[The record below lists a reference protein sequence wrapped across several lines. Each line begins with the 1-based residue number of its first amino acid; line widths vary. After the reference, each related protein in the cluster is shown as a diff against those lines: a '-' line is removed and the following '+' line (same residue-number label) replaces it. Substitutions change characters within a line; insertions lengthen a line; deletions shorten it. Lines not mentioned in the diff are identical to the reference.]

1 MCFKPGVKCYCQT
14 GNQILIGELM
24 NTYKL
29 IFAVLLLL
37 SVNLTAQSL
46 KPNFAN
52 IEYAAVNGISLT
64 LDIYLPQQAAT
75 PFPIVVWIHGG
86 GWQNGSKESV
96 NGTWLLQKGF
106 GIVSINY
113 RLTDKAIH
121 PGQIN
126 DCKAAIRWLRANANK
141 YNVDPDRI
149 GVFGSSAGGHLAAL
163 VGSSVNVL
171 ELEGNV
177 GGNLNFSSTV
187 QAVCDWYGPANFMTI
202 CGTVP
207 PTSNHC
213 DAASPEGKLIGGD
226 LRTNPEKCKSVSP
239 ITYVSKDDPPFL
251 IMHGTADG
259 TVPFTQSV
267 ELDSAYKSIGHDV
280 TFIPQ
285 PGAGHGRGS
294 FGADSTKK
302 RITDFFTR
310 VLLKTTSVEKEELP
324 TIFQLHQN
332 YPNPFNPETTISYSI
347 PSKVKGETINVTLK
361 VYDVLGREIKTLV
374 NEFKQPGVYN
384 STFYTL
390 RSSLTSGVYFYTLQA
405 GSLVQT
411 KKMVLLK

>member
-1 MCFKPGVKCYCQT
+1 
-14 GNQILIGELM
+14 M

-29 IFAVLLLL
+29 IVTALFLFAAIL
-37 SVNLTAQSL
+37 SAQTL

-52 IEYAAVNGISLT
+52 VEYAAVNGISLT
-64 LDIYLPQQAAT
+64 LDIYLPQQAEN

-86 GWQNGSKESV
+86 GWQAGSKESV

-113 RLTDKAIH
+113 RLTDKAIY

-126 DCKAAIRWLRANANK
+126 DCKGAIRWLRANATK
-141 YNVDPDRI
+141 YNFDPDKI

-163 VGSSVNVL
+163 VGSSGDVQ
-171 ELEGNV
+171 ELEGIV
-177 GGNLNFSSTV
+177 GGNLNVSSRV

-239 ITYVSKDDPPFL
+239 ISYVSKDDPPFL

-267 ELDSAYKSIGHDV
+267 ELDSAYRSIIHDV

-285 PGAGHGRGS
+285 PGAGHGGGS

-310 VLLKTTSVEKEELP
+310 VLMKTTSVDKETLP
-324 TIFQLHQN
+324 AAFQLLQN
-332 YPNPFNPETTISYSI
+332 YPNPFNPETIINFTI
-347 PSKVKGETINVTLK
+347 PNVETTRRVVFTTLK
-361 VYDVLGREIKTLV
+361 VYWK
-374 NEFKQPGVYN
+374 
-384 STFYTL
+384 
-390 RSSLTSGVYFYTLQA
+390 RSCNIS
-405 GSLVQT
+405 
-411 KKMVLLK
+411 

>member
-1 MCFKPGVKCYCQT
+1 
-14 GNQILIGELM
+14 M

-29 IFAVLLLL
+29 IVTALFLFAAIL
-37 SVNLTAQSL
+37 SAQTL

-52 IEYAAVNGISLT
+52 VEYAAVNGISLT
-64 LDIYLPQQAAT
+64 LDIYLPQQAEN

-86 GWQNGSKESV
+86 GWQAGSKESV

-113 RLTDKAIH
+113 RLTDKAIY

-126 DCKAAIRWLRANANK
+126 DCKGAIRWLRANATK
-141 YNVDPDRI
+141 YNFDPDKI

-163 VGSSVNVL
+163 VGSSGDVQ
-171 ELEGNV
+171 ELEGIV
-177 GGNLNFSSTV
+177 GGNLNVSSRV

-239 ITYVSKDDPPFL
+239 ISYVSKDDPPFL

-267 ELDSAYKSIGHDV
+267 ELDSAYRSIIHDV

-285 PGAGHGRGS
+285 PGAGHGGGS

-310 VLLKTTSVEKEELP
+310 VLMKTTSVDKETLP
-324 TIFQLHQN
+324 AAFQLLQN
-332 YPNPFNPETTISYSI
+332 YPNPFNPETIINFTI
-347 PSKVKGETINVTLK
+347 PNVETTRRVVFTTLK
-361 VYDVLGREIKTLV
+361 VYDVLGREVATLV
-374 NEFKQPGVYN
+374 DEYKQAGDYKV
-384 STFYTL
+384 TFNARHL
-390 RSSLTSGVYFYTLQA
+390 ERSREIQSGIYFYRLITP
-405 GSLVQT
+405 SYSIT
-411 KKMVLLK
+411 KKMLLIK

>member
-1 MCFKPGVKCYCQT
+1 
-14 GNQILIGELM
+14 M
-24 NTYKL
+24 NKYKFIVTPL
-29 IFAVLLLL
+29 FLL
-37 SVNLTAQSL
+37 VINLAAQSL
-46 KPNFAN
+46 KPNYAN
-52 IEYAAVNGISLT
+52 VEYASVNGISLT
-64 LDIYLPQQAAT
+64 LDIYLPQQAT
-75 PFPIVVWIHGG
+75 NPFPIVVWIHGG
-86 GWQNGSKESV
+86 GWQAGSKEGV

-126 DCKAAIRWLRANANK
+126 DCKAAIRWLRANSSNYNFDPNK
-141 YNVDPDRI
+141 I

-163 VGSSVNVL
+163 VGTSGDVQ
-171 ELEGNV
+171 ELEGNI
-177 GGNLNFSSTV
+177 GGNLNYSSRV

-267 ELDSAYKSIGHDV
+267 ELDSAYRSIGHDV

-285 PGAGHGRGS
+285 PGAGHGGGS

-310 VLLKTTSVEKEELP
+310 VLMKTTSIEKETLP
-324 TIFQLHQN
+324 ATFQLFQN
-332 YPNPFNPETTISYSI
+332 YPNPFNPSTAISYQLSAY
-347 PSKVKGETINVTLK
+347 SYVTLK
-361 VYDVLGREIKTLV
+361 VFDALGREITTLV
-374 NEFKQPGVYN
+374 NEYKQPGFYN
-384 STFYTL
+384 YKFSIINFQ
-390 RSSLTSGVYFYTLQA
+390 LTSGVYFYRLQA
-405 GSLVQT
+405 GSYSES
-411 KKMVLLK
+411 KKFVLMK

>member
-1 MCFKPGVKCYCQT
+1 
-14 GNQILIGELM
+14 M
-24 NTYKL
+24 NAKKM
-29 IFAVLLLL
+29 IIALLLL
-37 SVNLTAQSL
+37 LTAIQHAQTL
-46 KPNFAN
+46 KPDYAN
-52 IEYAAVNGISLT
+52 VEYASINGISLT
-64 LDIYLPQQAAT
+64 LDIYLPQQAAN
-75 PFPIVVWIHGG
+75 PFPIIVWIHGG

-126 DCKAAIRWLRANANK
+126 DCKAAIRWLRTNASK
-141 YNVDPDRI
+141 YHFDPDRI
-149 GVFGSSAGGHLAAL
+149 GVFGSSAGGHLVAL
-163 VGSSVNVL
+163 VGASGDVT

-177 GGNLNFSSTV
+177 GGNLNYSSRV

-207 PTSNHC
+207 PKSNHC

-226 LRTNPEKCKSVSP
+226 LRTNPDKCKSVSP

-267 ELDSAYKSIGHDV
+267 ELDSAYRSIGHDV

-285 PGAGHGRGS
+285 PGAGHGGGS

-310 VLLKTTSVEKEELP
+310 VLLKTTSVDKEYLP
-324 TIFQLHQN
+324 TEFKLFQN
-332 YPNPFNPETTISYSI
+332 YPNPFNPETTISYTI
-347 PSKVKGETINVTLK
+347 PSNVKGETINVTLK
-361 VYDVLGREIKTLV
+361 VYDVLGREIAKLV
-374 NEFKQPGVYN
+374 DEVKQPGYHN
-384 STFYTL
+384 SQFSIL
-390 RSSLTSGVYFYTLQA
+390 NSQLSSGVYFYILQA
-405 GSLVQT
+405 GEYIST
-411 KKMVLLK
+411 KKMVFLK